1 MPAIQTLEV
10 TKSRLIKIW
19 WAFLWRF
26 SLSVLAAVICS
37 FIIGAVIGGVLGTV
51 IHFSGYDIANFS
63 AQLEMT
69 GYVIGILVY
78 LAFTIIPVYYLLN
91 KKFGDFSLILVKNED
106 IEKLTRPEM
115 TKTETVNRNFSAVDK
130 PAY

>member
-1 MPAIQTLEV
+1 MPAIKALEV

-26 SLSVLAAVICS
+26 SLSVLGALICS
-37 FIIGAVIGGVLGTV
+37 FIVGAIIGGILGTV
-51 IHFSGYDIANFS
+51 IHFSGYDIANYS
-63 AQLEMT
+63 AHLEMT
-69 GYVIGILVY
+69 GYVIGVLVY

-91 KKFGDFSLILVKNED
+91 KKFGNFSLILVKNED
-106 IEKLTRPEM
+106 IEKLKM
-115 TKTETVNRNFSAVDK
+115 TEITEPGTVNRNFSPVDK